1 MSEVWFRVLAAA
13 LAASAGGVS
22 QPSSSQDGPVRPVPR
37 NEILS
42 YNIEWRFIHAGNA
55 RLSWGPSNGAGKGGW
70 AAQLHL
76 EAGGLVSRL
85 FKVDDQYSAL
95 MDDGLC
101 IVSSLLKANEG
112 NRRHET
118 SVTFDSRRRKAVSTD
133 RDLVKNITLSEE
145 TDIQPCEHD
154 VFGALYELRTLGLEP
169 GRSVEI
175 PVSDGKKAVMAKVEA
190 QERETIKT
198 DFGTYKTI
206 RYEAFLFNN
215 VLYRRHGRLF
225 VWLTDDDR
233 RLPVQIRVR
242 LPVYIGT
249 VTLQLEKEGKT

>member
-13 LAASAGGVS
+13 LAAWMGAISPPAS
-22 QPSSSQDGPVRPVPR
+22 RPDGFARQAPQS
-37 NEILS
+37 EILS

-55 RLSWGPSNGAGKGGW
+55 RFTWGSSDGAAKSGW

-76 EAGGLVSRL
+76 EAAGLVSRL
-85 FKVDDQYSAL
+85 YKVDDEY
-95 MDDGLC
+95 
-101 IVSSLLKANEG
+101 SSLMSDRFCIASSQLKASEG
-112 NRRHET
+112 NRHHET
-118 SVTFDSRRRKAVSTD
+118 RVTFDSRRRKAISTD
-133 RDLVKNITLSEE
+133 HDLVKNVTLSDEV
-145 TDIQPCEHD
+145 DIQPCEHD
-154 VFGALYELRTLGLEP
+154 VFGALYELRALRLEP

-190 QERETIKT
+190 QEREIIKT

-242 LPVYIGT
+242 MPVYVGT
-249 VTLQLEKEGKT
+249 VTLQLEKEGKS

>member
-1 MSEVWFRVLAAA
+1 MSQVWFRVLAVA
-13 LAASAGGVS
+13 LAVSAGGVS
-22 QPSSSQDGPVRPVPR
+22 QPSSSQNSPARPVPQS
-37 NEILS
+37 EVLS

-55 RLSWGPSNGAGKGGW
+55 RLAWGRSNGAGRGGW
-70 AAQLHL
+70 VAQLHL
-76 EAGGLVSRL
+76 EAAGLVSRL
-85 FKVDDQYSAL
+85 FKVDDQYLAQ

-101 IVSSLLKANEG
+101 IVSSLLKANEAS
-112 NRRHET
+112 RRHET

-145 TDIQPCEHD
+145 VDIQPCEHD
-154 VFGALYELRTLGLEP
+154 VFGALYELRALRLEP

-175 PVSDGKKAVMAKVEA
+175 PVSDGKKAVTAKVEA

-242 LPVYIGT
+242 LPVYVGT